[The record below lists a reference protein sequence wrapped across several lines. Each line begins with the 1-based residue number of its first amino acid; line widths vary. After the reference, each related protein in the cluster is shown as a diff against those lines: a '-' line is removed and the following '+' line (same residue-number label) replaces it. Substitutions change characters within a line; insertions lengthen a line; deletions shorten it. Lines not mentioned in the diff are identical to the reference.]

1 VELCRWHPDHP
12 PEVAVRVAGFSI
24 VRDATRLDFPFEAA
38 VASVLPAVDEFVL
51 VVGHSSDDTLTRAR
65 AINDPRLRL
74 VESEWDFSLGSAVLA
89 VETDRAMRAA
99 RAAWGIYI
107 QADEVLA
114 DGGAAILRQA
124 IDRHDRDA
132 RVAGLLVDYRH
143 FYGGFDT
150 VALDRHWYRRE
161 VRAVR
166 LDPALGIH
174 SFRDAQGFRAGPT
187 DTRICAAAS
196 GAVMH
201 HYGWA
206 RPEWALRSK
215 REQDRAIYD
224 TERAKDAERPL
235 LPWFPGL
242 RKFAGRH
249 PEPVAE
255 WIAARRS
262 AEPLVEPPQW
272 GRKAVMARAAFALE
286 RMSGW
291 RPFEFRNYTLVR

>member
-1 VELCRWHPDHP
+1 M
-12 PEVAVRVAGFSI
+12 RVAGFSI

-51 VVGHSSDDTLTRAR
+51 VVGHSSDDTLVRAR
-65 AINDPRLRL
+65 AMADRRVRI

-89 VETDRAMRAA
+89 VETDRAMRACQA
-99 RAAWGIYI
+99 EWGIYI

-114 DGGAAILRQA
+114 DDGAAALRAA

-132 RVAGLLVDYRH
+132 AVEGLLVNYLH

-166 LDPALGIH
+166 LDPTLGIH
-174 SFRDAQGFRAGPT
+174 SFRDAQGFRVGPS
-187 DTRICAAAS
+187 DRRIRAAATN
-196 GAVMH
+196 AVMH

-206 RPEWALRSK
+206 RPSWALRSK
-215 REQDRAIYD
+215 RDQDRTIYD
-224 TERAKDAERPL
+224 TERAKDPARPL

-242 RKFAGRH
+242 RPFTGRH
-249 PEPVAE
+249 PTPVE
-255 WIAARRS
+255 QWIAARRS
-262 AEPLVEPPQW
+262 GEQLVQAPRTGGKEML
-272 GRKAVMARAAFALE
+272 AHAAFWFE
-286 RMSGW
+286 RLTGW
-291 RPFEFRNYTLVR
+291 RPFEFRNYTPVGR